1 MITDINELNKR
12 AEALEMINSI
22 KGQIEKQRIQ
32 YEQDWG
38 NWYKLYR
45 GITYRSNY
53 DGRVNLFVPE
63 TYNDVETNVA
73 YHSEALLPGKEF
85 FGLVGRDI
93 SEQDKKQGQL
103 NTELIKYKLER
114 ADFEQKLQKMLRF
127 LAIYGTLAIPFN
139 WEKRYRT
146 QFQKQPNKED
156 ILNNFGD
163 VLQQVTKLTT
173 QEVEMLVYDGFDIG
187 EPLDLM
193 DFYVDVTKN
202 IESAPGIIR
211 KQRTTYNEIKKLSEQ
226 MDTDGTP
233 IYDNIEGLENEGW
246 VPLKQYNIAN
256 KGVPT
261 GDVIYSQHKPIE
273 LDHYWG
279 LHDLDQKGRFVEC
292 HITVAAGNRIIRRK
306 RNPFDCQERPYISTQ
321 YIPVESEFYGIGIPE
336 LIETLQI
343 ELNDKR
349 SQTFDDATF
358 RLCRMWK
365 KRKGS
370 GILNNQL
377 KARPN
382 GIIDVDD
389 MSDIEPLDIPA
400 YENTGYQAEA
410 MIKEDIRQTTNA
422 VATMQGLPLKYK
434 TSATEMV
441 GIKGG
446 SDLKN
451 KQRVKWL
458 ETTLI
463 RPIVERSYKYIHQF
477 ANDQDVVQILGEE
490 GMEWIRERQEA
501 VYRLYNVIPMGSQ
514 IMESRYV
521 AQQQLLNF
529 INIASKIPPNVVKI
543 NLREAMRRLWEG
555 FGFRNTNAIIPD
567 TEPPQMIMELLKE
580 YSDHGIPPQEA
591 ALQIMTLV
599 QQLSKDMMMQGQM
612 GGQPGQGQQ
621 PNIGVPPQ
629 EQPQPDSEMEAGR
642 SAGTINGEEA

>member
-12 AEALEMINSI
+12 RDALDMVNNI
-22 KGQIEKQRIQ
+22 KGQIEKQRIH
-32 YEQDWG
+32 YEQDWA

-45 GITYRSNY
+45 GISYRTNY
-53 DGRVNLFVPE
+53 NGRVNLFVPE

-73 YHSEALLPGKEF
+73 YLSEALLPGKEF

-93 SEQDKKQGQL
+93 SEQDKVQGVL
-103 NTELIKYKLER
+103 NTDLIKYKLER
-114 ADFEQKLQKMLRF
+114 ADFEQKLQKMLRS
-127 LAIYGTLAIPFN
+127 LAIYGTVVTPFS
-139 WEKRYRT
+139 WEKKYRT

-163 VLQQVTKLTT
+163 VIQQVTKLTT
-173 QEVEMLVYDGFDIG
+173 AEVEVLVYDGFDVG
-187 EPLDLM
+187 DPLDLN
-193 DFYVDVTKN
+193 DFYIDVTKN
-202 IESAPGIIR
+202 IDSAPGIIR
-211 KQRTTYNEIKKLSEQ
+211 KQRTTYNDIKKLSEQ
-226 MDTDGTP
+226 IDVDGLP

-246 VPLKQYNIAN
+246 NPQKQPNISN
-256 KGVPT
+256 KGVSV
-261 GDVIYSQHKPIE
+261 GDVIYEKHKEIE
-273 LDHYWG
+273 LDHFWG
-279 LHDLDQKGRFVEC
+279 LYDLNGKYVEC
-292 HITVAAGNRIIRRK
+292 HITVAAGNKVIRMR
-306 RNPFDCQERPYISTQ
+306 RNKFDCQRRPYHSSQ
-321 YIPVESEFYGIGIPE
+321 YIPIESEFYGMGIPE

-377 KARPN
+377 KARAN
-382 GIIDVDD
+382 GVIDVDD
-389 MSDIEPLDIPA
+389 MNDIEPLDIPA

-422 VATMQGLPLKYK
+422 IATMQGMPSKYK
-434 TSATEMV
+434 TSATEVVSM
-441 GIKGG
+441 KGG

-463 RPIVERSYKYIHQF
+463 RPIIERSYEYIHQF
-477 ANDQDVVQILGEE
+477 IEDKDVLQILGEE
-490 GMEWIRERQEA
+490 GMEWIRERNEA
-501 VYRLYNVIPMGSQ
+501 VYRFYNVIPMGSQ

-580 YSDHGIPPQEA
+580 YSDHGIPPREA

-599 QQLSKDMMMQGQM
+599 QQLSMDMMTQQQNPQG
-612 GGQPGQGQQ
+612 GGQQ
-621 PNIGVPPQ
+621 PNVGVPPQ
-629 EQPQPDSEMEAGR
+629 EQPQPESEMEAGR